1 MEIGITLTIIFVVL
15 RLVGVIDWSW
25 LWIFSPLWIGAAIMG
40 IMFAVA
46 GAGSFFL
53 SRRERKTW
61 QNNGEDYNPHTSQI
75 STSEHIETSTIVEAP
90 RIRQSNA
97 FGTWSLVL
105 GIAGFF
111 WWPAVLGIIAVVLG
125 AVQWRRHV
133 SKRSIAGFTLG
144 IVNIVLAVFW
154 YTTGLM
160 PSIF

>member
-40 IMFAVA
+40 IIFAVA

-53 SRRERKTW
+53 SRRERKT
-61 QNNGEDYNPHTSQI
+61 QLNNDEGYIQHTSQMAA
-75 STSEHIETSTIVEAP
+75 TEFVETSLAAKTT
-90 RIRQSNA
+90 RIQQSNA
-97 FGTWSLVL
+97 FGTWSLIL

-111 WWPAVLGIIAVVLG
+111 LWGVVLGIIAVVLG

-144 IVNIVLAVFW
+144 IVDIVLAVFW